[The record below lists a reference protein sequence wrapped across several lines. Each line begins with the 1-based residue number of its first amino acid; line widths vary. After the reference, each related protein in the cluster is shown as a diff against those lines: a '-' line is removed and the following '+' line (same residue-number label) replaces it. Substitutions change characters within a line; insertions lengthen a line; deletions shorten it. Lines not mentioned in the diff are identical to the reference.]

1 MAQSEITNEQIYQHV
16 SQIVDEE
23 FAAIGGPNFVIP
35 LFWPASIRESKGALK
50 LCRSKSP
57 KRPPILISFEV
68 SIDTLK
74 SRVKTFWETNG
85 PEFDIGTADKGEN
98 TAEYF
103 RCINRILAPMFGL
116 YDGDKLVIP
125 GRLKSLLADAVA
137 AGDRGYTTF
146 TASNDGWPDFESVIT
161 VTFDIDA
168 MSPELLRAVRPGPI
182 GRTLVMEE
190 IQGTT
195 DVAQLR
201 GIQTDLEAVIL
212 DQATKQA
219 ALQEAVDIV
228 RGQIAKLEA

>member
-1 MAQSEITNEQIYQHV
+1 MAQSEITSEQIYQHV

-125 GRLKSLLADAVA
+125 GRLKSLLADAVT
-137 AGDRGYTTF
+137 AGDRGYITF
-146 TASNDGWPDFESVIT
+146 TSSDDSGPDGEPVIT

-168 MSPELLRAVRPGPI
+168 MLPELPQAAHPSPNDLMLVTDEILGSTDLTRLREV
-182 GRTLVMEE
+182 
-190 IQGTT
+190 QS
-195 DVAQLR
+195 
-201 GIQTDLEAVIL
+201 DLEAMVR
-212 DQATKQA
+212 QA
-219 ALQEAVDIV
+219 AIERVALHNLISTVN
-228 RGQIAKLEA
+228 RRIAELEA